1 SPSDTTLLVDLIFQT
16 LPIYD
21 DRASRK
27 AVDDMVIQS
36 LSESTFMK
44 PFAALL
50 VQSME
55 KNMKVTSPLA
65 CFKLL
70 RWSCYLLRWSQ
81 FATLS
86 KGGFSRLAT
95 AQAVLCQVL
104 MVGSFRQRRT
114 CKHLFTRLFSESI
127 ETYKMYIDE
136 VRDSRFPV
144 RDSPAFLNI
153 ILDFTIT
160 KPSLYAE
167 YKPMFLDLYVKTIL
181 GSKDRPSQASSEAF
195 KTLFL
200 DMGHEDFKNI
210 VVPSCIRMLKRN
222 PEIVLE
228 SIGYLLNTVR
238 LDLSKYCMEFM
249 PVVLHQARHS
259 VEERGII
266 ALSTVGTLSGKSS
279 DPDTLLSMFN
289 TIKAILGGSEGKL
302 SLPYQRIGMLNAL
315 EQLSRSP
322 PKQISRLAPSLSSF
336 LLTCYKDDGVEEVK
350 LAVLS
355 ALGSWASVST
365 ETVQPDVVSFIAAGL
380 KEKES
385 LRKGHLKLIRA
396 ICKKSDSLTKV
407 TSLLDQLIQLSKTG
421 FTKATQRLDG
431 IYALFSVS
439 RLAAID
445 TKADAAVLK
454 EKLWILIAQNEPS
467 LISVQL
473 LSKLTD
479 DDCLTIV
486 DLLQSLLVEHLSRV
500 QEFFSMQSLLQ
511 LLIYLV
517 CHPSW
522 EVRKMSFD
530 ATRKILSSSSG
541 LAEDLLFLF
550 TNWLS
555 LVGERMSILKQSD
568 ADNTADSQLPFIPS
582 TEVLVKCLLLI
593 APYAID
599 HNPRAYSQL
608 LLSSHHPCISS
619 SDRSAGVWKRLQR
632 RLKQQKIF
640 VIELISPN
648 ISVICKEL
656 LSLDGLFSSN
666 KPVQCAALHSLSTL
680 MAITPSDAFLEFEKH
695 FIGLPDR
702 TLHDGFSEN
711 DIKIF
716 YTPEGQLST
725 EQGIYVAEA
734 VASKNTKLAKGR
746 FRAYDD
752 QDVDS
757 ARSGAPTKSDRRE
770 SSSIGK
776 REAGKSTKKT
786 APGDKAKT
794 AKEEARDL
802 LLKEEASVRLKIKH
816 VQKNLS
822 LMLDALGELAIA
834 NPIFTHGQLPS
845 LVNYVE
851 PLLSSPIVSD
861 AAFRAMLNLA
871 RCTAPPLCNWAPE
884 IAAAI
889 RVIAV
894 DDFEMV
900 MDLMPVT
907 VEEDSKKKSSCG
919 LFEQIVTGLTV
930 ACKAG
935 PLPADSFT
943 FVFPVLYH
951 VLSTVPAYHPSVGP
965 MLNELCLGLKSND
978 LAQALVGVYAKE
990 VHVRL
995 ACLTA
1000 IKCIPSH
1007 SVQRDL
1013 QVSTSLWIAAHDPE
1027 KVVAELAEELWDRF
1041 GFDVFTDYSGIFD
1054 ALSHKNYNVRAAAA
1068 EALAAALDEN
1078 PDKMQDTLSTL
1089 FSLYIQD
1096 LGPGVEFGDTHWL
1109 GRQGIA
1115 LALHSLADVLGSKD
1129 LPVVMTFLISRALAD
1144 PNVDVRGR
1152 MINAGI
1158 LIIDKHGKENVPL
1171 LFPIFESYLNKKAS
1185 DEEKYDLVRE
1195 GVVIFTGA
1203 LAKHLSKDDP
1213 KVHSVVEK
1221 LLDVLNT
1228 PSEAVQRAVSDCLSP
1243 LMVSKQ
1249 EEAQALVSRLLDR
1262 MMKCE
1267 KYGERR
1273 GAAFGLA
1280 GVVKGFGISSLKK
1293 YGIAATL
1300 RQGLEDRVS
1309 AKSREGALL
1318 GFECLCEKLGKLFEP
1333 YVIQMLPLLL
1343 VSFSDQVL
1351 AVRESAECAAR
1362 AMMSQ
1367 LTGHGVK
1374 LVLPSLLKG
1383 LEDKAWRTKQ
1393 SSVQLLGAMAYCAPQ
1408 QLSQCLPKIVPK
1420 LTEVLTDTHP
1430 KVQAAGQTALQQV
1443 GSVIKNPEISALV
1456 PILLSA
1462 LTDPNNHTKHSL
1474 DILLQTTFINSIDAP
1489 SLALLVPIVHR
1500 GLRERGVD
1508 TKKKAAQIVGNM
1520 SSLVTEP
1527 KDMIPYI
1534 RLLLPEVKKVLVDPI
1549 PEVRAVAARALGSL
1563 IIGMGE
1569 EIFPDLVPWL
1579 LDTLKSDSSNVER
1592 SGAAQGLSEVLAAL
1606 GKDYFDQILP
1616 DIIRNCSHQKASVRD
1631 GHLTLFRYLPRS
1643 LGGVFQN
1650 YLQVVLP
1657 AILDGLADENESVR
1671 DAALSA
1677 GHVFVEHYA
1686 TSSLPLLLPAIE
1698 DGIFSDNWRIR
1709 QSSVELL
1716 GDLLFKVAGTS
1727 GKAILEGGSDDE
1739 GASTEAHG
1747 RAIID
1752 VLGREKR
1759 NEVLAA
1765 IYMVRSDVSLTVR
1778 QAALHVWKTI
1788 VANTPRTLK
1797 EIMPVLMDTLIS
1809 SLASSSSERRQVAGR
1824 SLGELVRKLGE
1835 RVLPSIIPIL
1845 SQGLK
1850 DPDAS
1855 RRQGVCIGLSEVMGS
1870 AGKHQLLSFMDLLI
1884 PTIRTALCDSTQEV
1898 RESAGL
1904 AFSTLYK
1911 SAGLQAID
1919 EIVPTLL
1926 RALEDDETSA
1936 TALDGLKQIL
1946 SVRTAAVLPHI
1957 LPKLVQP
1964 PLSSFNAHALGA
1976 LAEVAGPGLNSHI
1989 GTVLPALIL
1998 AMDDE
2003 DADVQNSARKA
2014 AETVVLVI
2022 DEEGVETL
2030 IPELLKGVNDSQASM
2045 RRGSAYLIGFLFKN
2059 SKLYLA
2065 DEAPDIMSTLITL
2078 LSDTD
2083 KATVSAALEA
2093 FSRVIGSVPKEQ
2105 LPTHIKLVRDA
2116 VSTARDKE
2124 RRRRKG
2130 VPILVPGLCLPKAL
2144 QPFLPIFQQGLIS
2157 GSAETKEQAAEGLGE
2172 LIDVTSEKTLKEVVV
2187 PITGPLIRI
2196 LGDRFPWQ
2204 VKSAILSTLTIIIAK
2219 GGLALK
2225 PFLPQLQTTFVKC
2238 LQDNN
2243 RSVRTRAA
2251 SALGK
2256 LSALSTRVDPLVSD
2270 LLSMLQSGDDA
2281 VKESVLSALKGV
2293 VRHAGKSVSP
2303 VVRSRGCDL
2312 LKDLLRADADDVRS
2326 SAAKAIGTLCQY
2338 MEENETSDLVQ
2349 TLLNMGTLPDW
2360 CTRHGALLTFCSI
2373 SMHCSSKLCRST
2385 AFPSIVD
2392 LLKDSLKDDK
2402 FPVREASTKT
2412 LGRLLCYQLQ
2422 SEASTVQLIQLLVLA
2437 LRDDSSEVRRRSLS
2451 CLKAAAKI
2459 NNSALATH
2467 LSILGPAIAEALKDT
2482 NTPVRVAAERCALH
2496 VFQLTKGADNVTIA
2510 QKHLN
2515 MTGLEVRKIAKLPE
2529 ESDGGQSSDDDRRT

>member
-1 SPSDTTLLVDLIFQT
+1 
-16 LPIYD
+16 
-21 DRASRK
+21 
-27 AVDDMVIQS
+27 MVIQA

-44 PFAALL
+44 TFAATL

-55 KNMKVTSPLA
+55 KNLKVTSPLA

-70 RWSCYLLRWSQ
+70 RWSCYLLKWTQ

-86 KGGFSRLAT
+86 KGGFSRLAN
-95 AQAVLCQVL
+95 AQAVLSQVL
-104 MVGSFRQRRT
+104 MNGSFRQRRT
-114 CKHLFTRLFSESI
+114 CKQLFIRLFSESVGM
-127 ETYKMYIDE
+127 YKMYIEE
-136 VRDSRFPV
+136 VKDLRIATK
-144 RDSPAFLNI
+144 DSPAFINL
-153 ILDFTIT
+153 ILDFTVT
-160 KPSLYAE
+160 SSSLFSE
-167 YKPMFLDLYVKTIL
+167 YKPVFLDLYVKTIL
-181 GSKDRPSQASSEAF
+181 SSKDRPSEAASEAF
-195 KTLFL
+195 KPLFV
-200 DMGHEDFKNI
+200 DIGHEDFKNVI
-210 VVPSCIRMLKRN
+210 LPSCIKMLKRN
-222 PEIVLE
+222 PEIVLK
-228 SIGYLLNTVR
+228 SIGHLLLTVR
-238 LDLSKYCMEFM
+238 LDLSNYAMEFM
-249 PVVLHQARHS
+249 PVILPQARHS
-259 VEERGII
+259 DEERRNN
-266 ALSTVGTLSGKSS
+266 ALNIVGTLSDKSS
-279 DPDTLLSMFN
+279 DPDTLPSMFN
-289 TIKAILGGSEGKL
+289 AIKAILGG
-302 SLPYQRIGMLNAL
+302 I
-315 EQLSRSP
+315 
-322 PKQISRLAPSLSSF
+322 
-336 LLTCYKDDGVEEVK
+336 EEVK
-350 LAVLS
+350 LATLS
-355 ALGSWASVST
+355 TLGSWASVSS
-365 ETVQPDVVSFIAAGL
+365 EAVQPDVVSFITAGL
-380 KEKES
+380 KEKDT
-385 LRKGHLKLIRA
+385 LRKGHLKLIRV
-396 ICKKSDSLTKV
+396 ICRKSDSLTKV
-407 TSLLDQLIQLSKTG
+407 TSLLDHLIQLSKTG
-421 FTKATQRLDG
+421 FSKATQRLDG
-431 IYALFSVS
+431 IYALYAVS

-445 TKADAAVLK
+445 AKADGSIVK
-454 EKLWILIAQNEPS
+454 EKLWTLIAQSEPS

-473 LSKLTD
+473 
-479 DDCLTIV
+479 V
-486 DLLQSLLVEHLSRV
+486 
-500 QEFFSMQSLLQ
+500 
-511 LLIYLV
+511 LIYLV

-522 EVRKMSFD
+522 AVRKIAYD
-530 ATRKILSSSSG
+530 ATKNILSSSG
-541 LAEDLLFLF
+541 ALAEDLLFLF
-550 TNWLS
+550 TSWLS
-555 LVGERMSILKQSD
+555 LVGERVLILKQSD
-568 ADNTADSQLPFIPS
+568 MDSFGDSQLPFIPS
-582 TEVLVKCLLLI
+582 TEVLVKCLFLI

-599 HNPRAYSQL
+599 HSQRSYARL
-608 LLSSHHPCISS
+608 ILCSHHPCISS
-619 SDRSAGVWKRLQR
+619 SGSPAGVWKRLQK
-632 RLKQQKIF
+632 RLKQQNISFTDLIF
-640 VIELISPN
+640 PN
-648 ISVICKEL
+648 ITVICK
-656 LSLDGLFSSN
+656 
-666 KPVQCAALHSLSTL
+666 
-680 MAITPSDAFLEFEKH
+680 H
-695 FIGLPDR
+695 FIELPDR

-716 YTPEGQLST
+716 FTSEGQLST
-725 EQGIYVAEA
+725 EQGVYVAEA

-746 FRAYDD
+746 FRAYDG
-752 QDVDS
+752 QD
-757 ARSGAPTKSDRRE
+757 AEPAKSDKRE

-776 REAGKSTKKT
+776 RETGKFTKKT
-786 APGDKAKT
+786 APVDKSKT
-794 AKEEARDL
+794 AKEEAREL
-802 LLKEEASVRLKIKH
+802 QLKEEASTREKVGH
-816 VQKNLS
+816 VQENLA

-834 NPIFTHGQLPS
+834 NPVFTHGQLPH
-845 LVNYVE
+845 LVNYIE

-861 AAFRAMLNLA
+861 AAFCAMLRLA
-871 RCTAPPLCNWAPE
+871 RCTAPPLCNWATE

-889 RVIAV
+889 HVMSV
-894 DDFEMV
+894 EDFEAV
-900 MDLMPVT
+900 LDLMPVLIM
-907 VEEDSKKKSSCG
+907 EEDSKKRPPSG
-919 LFEQIVTGLTV
+919 LFEKIVTGLTA
-930 ACKAG
+930 ACRMG

-951 VLSTVPAYHPSVGP
+951 VLSTIPAYHPSVGP
-965 MLNELCLGLKSND
+965 MLNELCLGLKRDD
-978 LAQALVGVYAKE
+978 LAQALIGVYAKE

-1000 IKCIPSH
+1000 IKCVPSH

-1013 QVSTSLWIAAHDPE
+1013 QVSTSLWIAVHDPE
-1027 KVVAELAEELWDRF
+1027 KAVAELAEELWDRF
-1041 GFDVFTDYSGIFD
+1041 GFDVCADYSGIFD
-1054 ALSHKNYNVRAAAA
+1054 ALSHKNHNVRAAAA
-1068 EALAAALDEN
+1068 EALTAALDEN
-1078 PDKMQDTLSTL
+1078 PDKIQDTLSTL

-1096 LGPGVEFGDTHWL
+1096 LGPGVEFGDTNWL

-1115 LALHSLADVLGSKD
+1115 LALHSVADVLGSKD

-1144 PNVDVRGR
+1144 PNLDVRGR

-1171 LFPIFESYLNKKAS
+1171 LFPIFESYLNKRAS
-1185 DEEKYDLVRE
+1185 NEETYDLVRE

-1249 EEAQALVSRLLDR
+1249 EEAQSLVSRLLDR

-1280 GVVKGFGISSLKK
+1280 GVVKGFRITSLKK

-1300 RQGLEDRVS
+1300 QQGLEDRAS

-1318 GFECLCEKLGKLFEP
+1318 GFECLCEKLGRLFEP
-1333 YVIQMLPLLL
+1333 YVIKMLPLLL

-1351 AVRESAECAAR
+1351 AVREAAECAAR

-1443 GSVIKNPEISALV
+1443 GSVIKNPEINALV

-1462 LTDPNNHTKHSL
+1462 LTDPNDHTKHSL

-1527 KDMIPYI
+1527 MDMIPYI
-1534 RLLLPEVKKVLVDPI
+1534 GLLLPEVKKVLVDPI
-1549 PEVRAVAARALGSL
+1549 PEVRGVAARALGSL
-1563 IIGMGE
+1563 IVGMGE
-1569 EIFPDLVPWL
+1569 QIFPDLVPWL
-1579 LDTLKSDSSNVER
+1579 LETLKSDNSNVER

-1643 LGGVFQN
+1643 MGAIFQN
-1650 YLQVVLP
+1650 HLQAVLP

-1677 GHVFVEHYA
+1677 GHIFVEYYA
-1686 TSSLPLLLPAIE
+1686 TTSLPLLLPAIE

-1739 GASTEAHG
+1739 GASTEAQG
-1747 RAIID
+1747 RAIVE
-1752 VLGREKR
+1752 VLGRAKR

-1765 IYMVRSDVSLTVR
+1765 VYMVRSDVSLTVR
-1778 QAALHVWKTI
+1778 QAAVHVWKTI

-1824 SLGELVRKLGE
+1824 ALGELVRKLGE

-1850 DPDAS
+1850 DPNAS

-1870 AGKHQLLSFMDLLI
+1870 AGKHQLLSFMGELI
-1884 PTIRTALCDSTQEV
+1884 PTIRTALCDSEVSLTACVCNSTQEV

-1926 RALEDDETSA
+1926 RAMEDDETSA
-1936 TALDGLKQIL
+1936 TALDGLKQI
-1946 SVRTAAVLPHI
+1946 
-1957 LPKLVQP
+1957 
-1964 PLSSFNAHALGA
+1964 LSSFNAHALGA
-1976 LAEVAGPGLNSHI
+1976 LAEVAGPGLSSHI
-1989 GTVLPALIL
+1989 GTILPTLIL

-2003 DADVQNSARKA
+2003 DVDVQSTAKKA
-2014 AETVVLVI
+2014 AETIVLVI
-2022 DEEGVETL
+2022 DDEGVETL
-2030 IPELLKGVNDSQASM
+2030 IPELLRGVNDNQASM
-2045 RRGSAYLIGFLFKN
+2045 RRGAAYLIGFLFKN

-2065 DEAPDIMSTLITL
+2065 DEAPDMMSTLITL

-2083 KATVSAALEA
+2083 NATVLAAWEA
-2093 FSRVIGSVPKEQ
+2093 FSRVVGSVPKEQ

-2130 VPILVPGLCLPKAL
+2130 VPVLLPGLCLPKAL

-2172 LIDVTSEKTLKEVVV
+2172 LIDVTSEKTLREVVV

-2238 LQDNN
+2238 LQDSN

-2256 LSALSTRVDPLVSD
+2256 LSALSTRIDPLVSD

-2293 VRHAGKSVSP
+2293 VRHAGKSVSSAI
-2303 VVRSRGCDL
+2303 RSRGCTL
-2312 LKDLLRADADDVRS
+2312 LKDLLQADADDVRS
-2326 SAAKAIGTLCQY
+2326 SAAKAIGTLSQY
-2338 MEENETSDLVQ
+2338 MDETETTDLVQ
-2349 TLLNMGTLPDW
+2349 TLLSMGTLPDW
-2360 CTRHGALLTFCSI
+2360 CTRHGALLTFSSI
-2373 SMHCSSKLCRST
+2373 SRHCPTKLCHST
-2385 AFPSIVD
+2385 SFPSIVD

-2402 FPVREASTKT
+2402 
-2412 LGRLLCYQLQ
+2412 
-2422 SEASTVQLIQLLVLA
+2422 
-2437 LRDDSSEVRRRSLS
+2437 
-2451 CLKAAAKI
+2451 I
-2459 NNSALATH
+2459 NHSALATH
-2467 LSILGPAIAEALKDT
+2467 ISILGPAIGDTLKDSSS
-2482 NTPVRVAAERCALH
+2482 PVRVAAERCAVH
-2496 VFQLTKGADNVTIA
+2496 VFQLTKACYLFNTNAQKPIYYHFPGADYVTTA
-2510 QKHLN
+2510 QKHLTN
-2515 MTGLEVRKIAKLPE
+2515 MTGLEVRRLAKLPV
-2529 ESDGGQSSDDDRRT
+2529 ESDDSESSDDERRT